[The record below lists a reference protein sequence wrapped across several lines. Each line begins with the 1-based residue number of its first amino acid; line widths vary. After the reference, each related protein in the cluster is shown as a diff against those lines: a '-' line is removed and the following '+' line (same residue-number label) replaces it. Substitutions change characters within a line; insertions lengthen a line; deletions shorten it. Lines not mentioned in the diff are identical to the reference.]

1 MTLSE
6 YYDRQIPDYYD
17 TMYLDGYS
25 PYQILHAVHRK
36 MYREYLDREEAKR
49 KAQEERD
56 NIIIPT
62 INFKTNVRI
71 IK

>member
-1 MTLSE
+1 MTLPE
-6 YYDRQIPDYYD
+6 YYARKIPDYYD
-17 TMYLDGYS
+17 TMYLDGYT
-25 PYQILHAVHRK
+25 PQQILYAVHRK
-36 MYREYLDREEAKR
+36 MYREYLEREEAKR
-49 KAQEERD
+49 KAQEEKD